1 MQRAEGSW
9 QDDTIQLS
17 KKIRKI
23 QEGSK
28 SHRLGREVAIYL
40 EGNCR
45 GVRNPA

>member
-28 SHRLGREVAIYL
+28 SDWGGKWLFIWKGIAGE
-40 EGNCR
+40 
-45 GVRNPA
+45 